1 MNEIQEGRWTPLP
14 RGTASG
20 GGPAITVRDLRRSFT
35 VPVRDAGLGA
45 AIAGVVRRRT
55 RRVLAVDGVSFD
67 IHAGEIVGFLG
78 PNGAG
83 KTTTLKLLT
92 GLLHPTGG
100 QVRVLGHVPA
110 RRRPDYL
117 TKITLVAGN
126 RNQLQWDL
134 PVDDSFELNRA
145 VYRIPHRDYRRIRD
159 ELVEALE
166 IGPLLRKPVRNL
178 SLGERMKVEFT
189 GSLLHRPAVLFLD
202 EPTLGLDIVMQ
213 RRIRAFVGG
222 YAARHGATVLMTSH
236 YMADIEALCRRVI
249 IIDGG
254 RILLDDRL
262 AGVGARFGSMKE
274 VDVILNGPADLSRY
288 GLVTRVEPGRVRLRI
303 PKHDIAAATWHL
315 LANHPVVD
323 LSISDPPIEDL
334 IATIFANR
342 GRR

>member
-1 MNEIQEGRWTPLP
+1 MHETREGRTPLP
-14 RGTASG
+14 RGTASSD
-20 GGPAITVRDLRRSFT
+20 GPAITVRDLRKSFT
-35 VPVRDAGLGA
+35 VPVRDPGLGA

-55 RRVLAVDGVSFD
+55 RQVLAVDGVSFD
-67 IHAGEIVGFLG
+67 IQAGEIVGFLG

-100 QVRVLGHVPA
+100 HVRVLGHVPS
-110 RRRPDYL
+110 RRHHDHL
-117 TKITLVAGN
+117 SKITLVMGN

-145 VYRIPHRDYRRIRD
+145 VYRVPYRDYRRMRD

-213 RRIRAFVGG
+213 RRIRAFVAG
-222 YAARHGATVLMTSH
+222 YAARHAATVLMTSH

-249 IIDGG
+249 IIDDG
-254 RILLDDRL
+254 RILLDDQL
-262 AGVGARFGSMKE
+262 ADVGARLGSVTE
-274 VDVILNGPADLSRY
+274 VDVTLDGPADLSSY
-288 GLVTRVEPGRVRLRI
+288 GQVTQVEPGRVRIRM
-303 PKHDIAAATWHL
+303 PKHSTAAATSRL

-323 LSISDPPIEDL
+323 LSISDSPIEDL
-334 IATIFANR
+334 IATLFADR
-342 GRR
+342 EQR